1 MESAS
6 FSFSEPVWYN
16 PCSKKGKGFPM
27 VIDIHTHTFPP
38 QLAPRALSL
47 LSQNARACFYADGTT
62 QSLHHSML
70 QAGINV
76 SVIQPVVTAARQTES
91 INRTACQLCQTFSK
105 TGILSFGGIHP
116 DTPHPRAVLRG
127 LKEAGVPGI
136 KLHPAYQNTPFDDSR
151 YLRIL
156 EAAGDYGLLVLVHGG
171 LDVGCP
177 GNDCA
182 SPYHIRRALS
192 QVCPPGLILAHMGA
206 WQGWN
211 EAEELVDTFP
221 VYVDTAYTLGKIQAP
236 PQAPRRP
243 EECTLLP
250 DARFVQLVRRW
261 GAHRVLFGTDS
272 PWMDQQEQLC
282 RIRDLPLTPQEQA
295 QILGQNAAK
304 LLGWEES
311 VCKTN

>member
-1 MESAS
+1 
-6 FSFSEPVWYN
+6 
-16 PCSKKGKGFPM
+16 
-27 VIDIHTHTFPP
+27 
-38 QLAPRALSL
+38 
-47 LSQNARACFYADGTT
+47 
-62 QSLHHSML
+62 ML
-70 QAGINV
+70 QAGIDV

-91 INRTACQLCQTFSK
+91 INRTAYQLCQTFSD

-261 GAHRVLFGTDS
+261 GTHRVLFGTDS
-272 PWMDQQEQLC
+272 PWMDQQEQLR